1 MIQKALLGI
10 LVVGAAFFAPVARP
24 FDTWK
29 SYGGGVDSSQYS
41 SLKEINKTNVAQL
54 QVAWT
59 FQPGAAATTNPLV
72 VDGTMYVPGGGGITA
87 LDAATGKQLW
97 VSMGGTT
104 SRGMNYWESK
114 DRSDRRLVFIN
125 GGFIKEINA
134 RTGEPIATFG
144 ENGRVDPSAGADRG
158 IGRPS
163 GNPGRI
169 YKDTIIVT
177 SPAGGSGYDATPGDV
192 QAFDLLT
199 GKRKW
204 TFHSVPMAGE
214 TGADSW
220 PGEAL
225 AGGGGVHNWSEFTV
239 DEDKGLVLI
248 PFGTARFDFYGGNRK
263 GNNLFANSLVALDAE
278 TGKRR
283 WHYQMVH
290 HDLWDYDLPT
300 APKLLTVRNNGR
312 NVDVVAQPTKH
323 GFLFVL
329 NRDTGVPLWPVEERP
344 VPQSDVPGEYTAPT
358 QPFPTLPRPFARQS
372 FTEKDI
378 NPLLTPEQK
387 ETLRQRLAS
396 SRNEGLFTPP
406 SIQGSIE
413 LPGHNGGA
421 NWGSSAVNPEKGTMY
436 IVSKE
441 LPTYLR
447 VVRRGEGGGRGGA
460 GGGGRGRGNRGAAP
474 EAQGAPGAPAG
485 AATAAP
491 GAPAAG
497 GPPAP
502 AVAPQARGAAGRG
515 AAPAANA
522 VPVAGRGQRAFR
534 PEGFVD
540 YDVPYEFMNN
550 GTTPEGVGGLPVIG
564 PPWSQITAYDL
575 NTGQIIWQKPHG
587 DVLALGDKGK
597 GTGSIAPRGG
607 VVATG
612 GGLVFAGTASDRKF
626 RAYDQDDGKVLWEF
640 SLPGAQEGVPAVYQV
655 DGHEYI
661 VVPVGG
667 SSVFQPRAA
676 QANPLPQAG
685 PAQYMVF
692 ALPKK

>member
-10 LVVGAAFFAPVARP
+10 LVVGAAFLAPVARP